1 MADPKRVLLAP
12 GDPNVPQGSPE
23 VPKALRD
30 AILDRKWMKA
40 RRDFGPK
47 NDEMDAKLEPTS
59 AIKVEGGEANTT
71 HKTKRESEASRGAK
85 TAQDKDE
92 TRRTCNTHLTRYEMS
107 GGVSNVGKGR
117 G

>member
-1 MADPKRVLLAP
+1 MY
-12 GDPNVPQGSPE
+12 
-23 VPKALRD
+23 
-30 AILDRKWMKA
+30 RKWTKP

-47 NDEMDAKLEPTS
+47 NDEIDAEIEPMS
-59 AIKVEGGEANTT
+59 AIEVTEGEANTT
-71 HKTKRESEASRGAK
+71 HKTKRESKASRGDE
-85 TAQDKDE
+85 TAHDKDE